1 MQTCVSANSCIVIG
15 NISPENHKP
24 GDMLGRL
31 THAEIPS
38 PALPAYLRL
47 TGKIV
52 DHKNLFFFSQ
62 LFSAPEAAPA
72 RGWGWG
78 DRADAL
84 AVGGLLGVTP
94 GWPSPVP
101 SPEDTCV

>member
-52 DHKNLFFFSQ
+52 DHKNLFFSHNCSVHLRQ
-62 LFSAPEAAPA
+62 PL
-72 RGWGWG
+72 RGGGGGGTGQMLLLLEGSWG
-78 DRADAL
+78 
-84 AVGGLLGVTP
+84 
-94 GWPSPVP
+94 
-101 SPEDTCV
+101 